1 VTISTPKPISQKKS
15 QKSLNW
21 QYLTEAEIGQAEA
34 KAIKL
39 GKPFDVNFARQ
50 IEEISR
56 SKNSGFRPTID
67 TKPA

>member
-1 VTISTPKPISQKKS
+1 VTTSIPKPISQKKF

-56 SKNSGFRPTID
+56 SKNSRSRLSID
-67 TKPA
+67 TKPD